1 MKPATLLTAILLDL
15 VAFAHLLRLIFH
27 TEVMVGTRV
36 LPMWIS
42 VVGLVVAAGLSI
54 LLLREARMRTT

>member
-1 MKPATLLTAILLDL
+1 MKPATLLTAVLLDL